1 MSNIVNRWP
10 SAVQAAFWM
19 LIIGTLVTFTLVFS
33 RKISD
38 EIHVLEIMFFRS
50 LFALMVMAP
59 WVARRGI
66 SSLTVKRPGI
76 IMLRGGLAFV
86 GGACLYAAA
95 ARLPLAEVTA
105 ITFTRPIFA
114 SIAAVI
120 FLNEILRVRRWTAI
134 ILGLTG
140 AMIIIRPGFVDL
152 NIGVAFAF
160 VSVCTLTWNSINLKL
175 LTKINQPDAV
185 AIWHMIVML
194 PLGMIACLFVWTT
207 PTWEQLGWLGAIG
220 VFEMLTQRSMSRGYA
235 AADLAVVVGFS
246 FLRLPVAT
254 LLGFAMFGEVPVS
267 WVWLGSGVIA
277 ASAIYIAHRES
288 RAQRL
293 GQT

>member
-1 MSNIVNRWP
+1 MFDFVKRWP
-10 SAVQAAFWM
+10 GAVQAAFWM

-33 RKISD
+33 RKISGD
-38 EIHVLEIMFFRS
+38 IHVFEIVFFRS
-50 LFALMVMAP
+50 LFGLMFMAP
-59 WVARRGI
+59 WVIRRGI
-66 SSLTVKRPGI
+66 GTIALRRPGI
-76 IMLRGGLAFV
+76 IILRGTLAFF

-95 ARLPLAEVTA
+95 ARMPLAEVTA

-114 SIAAVI
+114 SIAAVL
-120 FLNEILRVRRWTAI
+120 FLNEVLRVRRWTAI
-134 ILGLTG
+134 ILGLSG
-140 AMIIIRPGFVDL
+140 ALIIIRPGFVDV

-160 VSVCTLTWNSINLKL
+160 VSVFTLTWNSLNLKL
-175 LTKINQPDAV
+175 LTKVNPPDTV
-185 AIWHMIVML
+185 AIWHMVVML
-194 PLGMIACLFVWTT
+194 PLGLVACLFVWTT
-207 PTWEQLGWLGAIG
+207 PTLEQFGWLVAIG

-246 FLRLPVAT
+246 FLRLPVAA

-267 WVWLGSGVIA
+267 WVWLGSAVIA
-277 ASAIYIAHRES
+277 ASAVYIAHRES

>member
-19 LIIGTLVTFTLVFS
+19 LIIGTLVTFTLVFA

-38 EIHVLEIMFFRS
+38 NIHVLEIMFFRS

-59 WVARRGI
+59 WVARRGL
-66 SSLTVKRPGI
+66 SSIAVKRPGMVI
-76 IMLRGGLAFV
+76 LRGALAFV

-95 ARLPLAEVTA
+95 MRMPLAEVTA

-114 SIAAVI
+114 SIAAAV
-120 FLNEILRVRRWTAI
+120 FLNEIIRFRRWTAI
-134 ILGLTG
+134 ALGLIG
-140 AMIIIRPGFVDL
+140 ALIIMRPGFADV
-152 NIGVAFAF
+152 NVGVAFAF
-160 VSVCTLTWNSINLKL
+160 VSVFTLTWNSVNLKL
-175 LTKINQPDAV
+175 LTKSNPPDAV

-194 PLGMIACLFVWTT
+194 PLGLFACLFVWTT
-207 PTWEQLGWLGAIG
+207 PNWEQLGWLAAIG

-235 AADLAVVVGFS
+235 AADLTVVTGFS
-246 FLRLPVAT
+246 FLRLPVAA
-254 LLGFAMFGEVPVS
+254 LLGFTLFGEVPVS
-267 WVWLGSGVIA
+267 WVWIGSAVIA

-293 GQT
+293 GQS

>member
-1 MSNIVNRWP
+1 MFDFVNRWP
-10 SAVQAAFWM
+10 GAVQAAFWM

-33 RKISD
+33 RKISGD
-38 EIHVLEIMFFRS
+38 IHVFEIVFFRS
-50 LFALMVMAP
+50 LFGLMFMAP
-59 WVARRGI
+59 WVIRRGVGTI
-66 SSLTVKRPGI
+66 ALKRPGI
-76 IMLRGGLAFV
+76 IILRGTLAFF

-95 ARLPLAEVTA
+95 ARMPLAEVTA

-114 SIAAVI
+114 SIAAVL
-120 FLNEILRVRRWTAI
+120 FLNEVLRVRRWTAI
-134 ILGLTG
+134 ILGLSG
-140 AMIIIRPGFVDL
+140 ALIIIRPGFVDV

-160 VSVCTLTWNSINLKL
+160 VSVFTLTWNSLNLKL
-175 LTKINQPDAV
+175 LTKVNPPDTV

-194 PLGMIACLFVWTT
+194 PLGLVACLFVWTT
-207 PTWEQLGWLGAIG
+207 PTLEQFAWLVAIG

-246 FLRLPVAT
+246 FLRLPVAA

-267 WVWLGSGVIA
+267 WVWVGSAVIA

-293 GQT
+293 GQA